1 MGWFGIRSRAQRGF
15 VVPII
20 SPFSVLRLF
29 LCSSLVISFEL
40 YMVKYV
46 LQTKQSVE
54 AVNPLARLLK
64 VEEMKSKDM
73 VDHVLSVQPERYDD
87 LRLREHEFLIVIQC
101 QYAPFKVSSL
111 CFFFSPLYSP
121 CKSPFW

>member
-1 MGWFGIRSRAQRGF
+1 MGPWPQLFHRS
-15 VVPII
+15 VSDV
-20 SPFSVLRLF
+20 
-29 LCSSLVISFEL
+29 CSSLVTLFEL
-40 YMVKYV
+40 YIVKYV

-64 VEEMKSKDM
+64 VEERKSKDM
-73 VDHVLSVQPERYDD
+73 GDHVLSVQPERYDD

-111 CFFFSPLYSP
+111 SLSFPLLFLHHVNRYFGDRGRS
-121 CKSPFW
+121 SHIT